1 MGKYYTNAA
10 DVLPED
16 LLKEVRKYCTG
27 MLYISGED
35 TRGKKRQLIINL
47 ARQNVATAEI
57 AMIAG
62 VSRRRINQIITRKRR
77 QTWEWTG

>member
-47 ARQNVATAEI
+47 ARQNVSTV
-57 AMIAG
+57 G
-62 VSRRRINQIITRKRR
+62 
-77 QTWEWTG
+77 